1 MPVGSWKLNLAG
13 FMKAKLIKLLL
24 GITVLF
30 VTQSNALSTENYL
43 LFSGEV
49 ASRKTQVVRVPFV
62 DFNSKRIVVM
72 ARDGERV
79 NEGDIVVK
87 FDQSSESSDKRRIEK
102 EKVLGRIKHD
112 KAKLESE
119 LQISEKEFDVYAAEQ
134 DFLVADFERK
144 ASLGVTSKIGQ
155 EELEIKAKEEF
166 LKTTRLKKELSILKD
181 EFLNLKALYKQK
193 QMLLQE
199 EELVLNEIIDGL
211 TVKAVFSGVF
221 RRSNI
226 SYTDQST
233 GVGKTVFSGSK
244 VGEVV
249 SQEQM
254 FVKFEVPEKL
264 LPSICENSQV
274 NVNID
279 AFPDM
284 VSLKGK
290 IENIEDNFDVKKE
303 FSHKA
308 YKIANVIIEDKYSDF
323 SLIAGMNVRVEVFVC
338 NI

>member
-1 MPVGSWKLNLAG
+1 
-13 FMKAKLIKLLL
+13 
-24 GITVLF
+24 
-30 VTQSNALSTENYL
+30 
-43 LFSGEV
+43 
-49 ASRKTQVVRVPFV
+49 
-62 DFNSKRIVVM
+62 
-72 ARDGERV
+72 
-79 NEGDIVVK
+79 
-87 FDQSSESSDKRRIEK
+87 
-102 EKVLGRIKHD
+102 
-112 KAKLESE
+112 
-119 LQISEKEFDVYAAEQ
+119 
-134 DFLVADFERK
+134 
-144 ASLGVTSKIGQ
+144 
-155 EELEIKAKEEF
+155 
-166 LKTTRLKKELSILKD
+166 
-181 EFLNLKALYKQK
+181 
-193 QMLLQE
+193 
-199 EELVLNEIIDGL
+199 L